1 MQLKKFGLL
10 TASIIL
16 TGTILSGCSLKEKLP
31 EMMKTT
37 DEMPAVSGAPEA
49 MEPKSTEQVVS
60 PMPSQS
66 TSSEVTDLES
76 DLKMVK
82 FDQESFE

>member
-1 MQLKKFGLL
+1 MQLKKLSFMAAFVVL
-10 TASIIL
+10 A
-16 TGTILSGCSLKEKLP
+16 GTVLSGCSLKEKMQIDP
-31 EMMKTT
+31 KP
-37 DEMPAVSGAPEA
+37 DAPAVMEEVIEAP
-49 MEPKSTEQVVS
+49 SLS